1 MQTGVATHMVD
12 SMLIRFPRTSA
23 EARSLLTATKTDW
36 RCAGCGVP
44 TPGPLKVC
52 ECLTPSVYDAA
63 NRDRID
69 SRLQT
74 VWKAIV
80 CGGRNFLD
88 KSLLFATLDE
98 LDVRHVIEGGATG
111 ADALA
116 REWAQQRFRP
126 FTEYPANWM
135 AQGRG
140 AGPRRNAAMLEE
152 NPDAVVAFPGGRGT
166 DHIIALAAGRGVPI
180 VRPQDVGRRV

>member
-1 MQTGVATHMVD
+1 M
-12 SMLIRFPRTSA
+12 
-23 EARSLLTATKTDW
+23 LTATRTDW
-36 RCAGCGVP
+36 RCAGCGVQ
-44 TPGPLKVC
+44 THGPLKVC
-52 ECLTPSVYDAA
+52 ECLTSLVYDAA
-63 NRDRID
+63 NKDRIE

-80 CGGRNFLD
+80 CGGRNFSD

-111 ADALA
+111 ADVLA

-135 AQGRG
+135 AHGRG
-140 AGPRRNAAMLEE
+140 AAAFRRRQGIWE
-152 NPDAVVAFPGGRGT
+152 NHV
-166 DHIIALAAGRGVPI
+166 
-180 VRPQDVGRRV
+180 